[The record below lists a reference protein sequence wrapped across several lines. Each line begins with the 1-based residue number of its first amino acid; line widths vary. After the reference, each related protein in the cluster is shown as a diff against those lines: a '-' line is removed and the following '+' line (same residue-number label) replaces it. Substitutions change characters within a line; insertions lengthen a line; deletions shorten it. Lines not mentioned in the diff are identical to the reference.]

1 MALDP
6 QYIVPINLEEY
17 FVNHDTGEPLANGTI
32 EFWTDDDRTTPK
44 DVFELTGAPP
54 NYTYDALPN
63 PLNLSAV
70 GTPVDNSGNPVS
82 IYYYPY
88 DAFGNVELYYIV
100 VKDSNGLV
108 QFTREAWPNTVA
120 GGSTT
125 QNVADGGTGR
135 SSFTPYAVICGGT
148 TSTGQLQNV
157 AGLGNSGDV
166 LTSNGALALP
176 TWQTP
181 ASTAVAATQAE
192 LETATSTTTFSSP
205 GRQQFHPSACKAWVN
220 FNGTGTV
227 AIRGSYNVTSI
238 TDLGVGLYYV
248 NMTTPMSSTNYSF
261 SATGRHGSNGT
272 QITYVTASEV
282 TSASQFY
289 IVVQASAGG
298 GGGRS
303 DPDFVFAQAFG
314 DQ

>member
-70 GTPVDNSGNPVS
+70 GTPVDNSGNPVA

-88 DAFGNVELYYIV
+88 DAFGNIELYYIV
-100 VKDSNGLV
+100 VKDSDGII
-108 QFTREAWPNTVA
+108 QFTREAWPNTVD

-157 AGLGNSGDV
+157 SGTGSSGQV

-181 ASTAVAATQAE
+181 TAAPTAASQIDQ
-192 LETATSTTTFSSP
+192 ETATSITTFVTP
-205 GRQQFHPSACKAWVN
+205 GRQQYHPASSKAWVS
-220 FNGTGTV
+220 FNGIGTV
-227 AIRGSYNVTSI
+227 AITSSYNVTSI
-238 TDLGVGLYYV
+238 TDNGVARFVANLTV
-248 NMTTPMSSTNYSF
+248 PMSS
-261 SATGRHGSNGT
+261 ATYTTVGGAFPFSNGT
-272 QITYVTASEV
+272 NFSYYDAYPSTASAFLIQGIAPA
-282 TSASQFY
+282 TGPDTDSSYISAIAY
-289 IVVQASAGG
+289 
-298 GGGRS
+298 
-303 DPDFVFAQAFG
+303 G